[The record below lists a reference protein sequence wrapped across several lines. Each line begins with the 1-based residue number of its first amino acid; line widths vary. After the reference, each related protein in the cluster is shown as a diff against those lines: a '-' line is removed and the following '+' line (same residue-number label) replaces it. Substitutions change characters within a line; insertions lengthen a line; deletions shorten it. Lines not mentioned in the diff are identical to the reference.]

1 MFEFLENVTKKGN
14 IVITFSEKENAIS
27 FVKNHKSFVIDFVNV
42 KKITKN
48 GACVG
53 LTEYLEHCYYQTI
66 LLVKSNNKFV
76 VSIRDDSLSLEKI
89 SGMYFPLDTTVDFSV
104 YIDTGELGK
113 LPRKI
118 TGVQRHLEIAT
129 TKDGDRFLVGRGAD
143 PQLIKQVSSFLLAL
157 KANRNYWFQK
167 KK

>member
-1 MFEFLENVTKKGN
+1 MFKFLESVTKKGN
-14 IVITFSEKENAIS
+14 IVITFSEREKAINYLQ
-27 FVKNHKSFVIDFVNV
+27 NHKSFVIDFVNV
-42 KKITKN
+42 KKIVKN

-53 LTEYLEHCYYQTI
+53 LTEHLEYCYFKTMF
-66 LLVKSNNKFV
+66 LVKSNKKFV
-76 VSIRDDSLSLEKI
+76 VSIRDDSLNLEKI
-89 SGMYFPLDTTVDFSV
+89 SGMYFPLDTKIDFSV
-104 YIDTGELGK
+104 YIDAGELGK

-118 TGVQRHLEIAT
+118 LGAKRHLKVVKNA
-129 TKDGDRFLVGRGAD
+129 DGDRFLVGRRAD